1 MADQADVERALV
13 GVVAG
18 ALYPDGAEAASAVG
32 ADCRVYRGW
41 PNAAALDADLAAGR
55 VNVTVFPDGAE
66 ARDTTRWAEAPV
78 VLAEGAVSLV
88 ANSAGNTAGFSGMA
102 AAGQVAGV
110 MADDVQVAYRVA
122 DGDTPD
128 LVAAVLAARLRAAG
142 LAVQVGGASVSV
154 PGAARVVAR
163 VVADRVSVSEVRRQE
178 QGFRVSLWCPSAA
191 SRDLVAGVVDAALA
205 GAGFLALADG
215 GGARLRYRASTVFD
229 QSVNARLFRRDLLYT
244 AEYATTARETL
255 PSMLFGTS
263 EIAANG
269 GPVVATRLS

>member
-1 MADQADVERALV
+1 MADQSDVERALV
-13 GVVAG
+13 AAVAG
-18 ALYPDGAEAASAVG
+18 ALYPDGAEAASVAGVV
-32 ADCRVYRGW
+32 CRVYRGW
-41 PNAAALDADLAAGR
+41 PRAAALDADLAAGR

-78 VLAEGAVSLV
+78 VLGAGTPSLL
-88 ANSAGNTAGFSGMA
+88 ASSAGDTASFSGVA
-102 AAGQVAGV
+102 AVGQVAGV
-110 MADDVQVAYRVA
+110 LAGGVAAAYRVA
-122 DGDTPD
+122 AGDTPE

-142 LAVQVGGASVSV
+142 LVARLAGASVSV
-154 PGAARVVAR
+154 PGAGPVVAR
-163 VVADRVSVSEVRRQE
+163 VVADRVAVSELRRQE

-191 SRDLVAGVVDAALA
+191 SRDLVAGVVDTALA
-205 GAGFLALADG
+205 AAGFVALADG
-215 GGARLRYRASTVFD
+215 GAARLLYRASTVFD

>member
-1 MADQADVERALV
+1 
-13 GVVAG
+13 
-18 ALYPDGAEAASAVG
+18 
-32 ADCRVYRGW
+32 
-41 PNAAALDADLAAGR
+41 
-55 VNVTVFPDGAE
+55 
-66 ARDTTRWAEAPV
+66 
-78 VLAEGAVSLV
+78 VSLV
-88 ANSAGNTAGFSGMA
+88 ANSAGDTAGFSGVA

-142 LAVQVGGASVSV
+142 LAVRVNGASMRV

-163 VVADRVSVSEVRRQE
+163 VVADRVSISEIRRQE

-263 EIAANG
+263 EVAANG